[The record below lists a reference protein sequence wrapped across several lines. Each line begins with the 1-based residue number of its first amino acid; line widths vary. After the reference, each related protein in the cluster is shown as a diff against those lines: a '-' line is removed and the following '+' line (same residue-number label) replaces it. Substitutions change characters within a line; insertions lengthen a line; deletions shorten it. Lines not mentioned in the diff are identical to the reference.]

1 MYVDILF
8 ALIKAI
14 PIMFE
19 GVTTYY
25 QTLKTWIGHNAT
37 RHHKFYAL
45 APMLPHLSSQFNMD
59 RPSCNMFDI
68 R

>member
-19 GVTTYY
+19 GITTYY
-25 QTLKTWIGHNAT
+25 QTLKTWIGHNA
-37 RHHKFYAL
+37 RRYHQFYAL
-45 APMLPHLSSQFNMD
+45 APMFV
-59 RPSCNMFDI
+59 I